1 MDELVSQMKKLQA
14 NVFALYL
21 KAHYFHWNVEGPHFA
36 AMHKFFGDLYEEI
49 FDSIDLIAEQI
60 RVLKAYAPG
69 SLTRYLEL
77 SDIEEIDTIPNM
89 IDMVSG
95 LIKDNQ
101 IVINHLSKA
110 YTLAETNQQLGLA
123 NFLQDRIDIHQK
135 HQWMLI
141 SINTN

>member
-1 MDELVSQMKKLQA
+1 MDELISQIKKLQA

-21 KAHYFHWNVEGPHFA
+21 KTHYFHWNVEGPHFVS
-36 AMHKFFGDLYEEI
+36 MHKFFGDLYEEI
-49 FDSIDLIAEQI
+49 FDSIDPIAEQI

-77 SDIEEIDTIPNM
+77 SDIDEIDTIPDMNE
-89 IDMVSG
+89 MVSG

-101 IVINHLSKA
+101 IVINHLLKA
-110 YTLAETNQQLGLA
+110 YALAETNKQLGLA
-123 NFLQDRIDIHQK
+123 NFLQDRINIHQK

-141 SINTN
+141 SINT